1 MNTTSTLALSS
12 SVSVDIPLDILCP
25 LTKSIMRSPVVAAD
39 GFSYEHTALQKW
51 FSENKKVSPTTSLP
65 MNQTP
70 LIPNRTLALRISQ
83 WKTQEE
89 KILEQQQPQ
98 QPQQPQQKVQHQQ
111 EEKEEDA
118 EENIVIDNNI
128 RKQLPG
134 RSLTL
139 PNDPQ
144 MEEDVEYHRL
154 IENANAPIFGI
165 DIK

>member
-118 EENIVIDNNI
+118 EENNI

>member
-83 WKTQEE
+83 SKTQEE

-118 EENIVIDNNI
+118 EENNI

>member
-1 MNTTSTLALSS
+1 MLALSS

-118 EENIVIDNNI
+118 EENNI
-128 RKQLPG
+128 RKQLRG
-134 RSLTL
+134 CSLTL